1 MKKISFIIAL
11 LLIFILVL
19 TISGCSKAAA
29 VVNGEKISDS
39 DIDAYFNFFKSQD
52 TEGALEQDQA
62 TIDNVQSNILDSLI
76 VIKLLKQYAQE
87 EGISVSQEEL
97 DTRYQEIIETYGSRE
112 EFEQA
117 LESMSVD
124 EEFLRNELENQILR
138 TKIFDMVT
146 AGIEVSEEEAA
157 DFYEQNKQDLFLV
170 PEKVEVSHILA
181 RFELEEGQT
190 EITEQEKQSAMDK
203 IEFVQQELEEG
214 RSFEEVALEY
224 SDDTASA
231 ENGGGLGYISR
242 GEMAE
247 EFENIAFA
255 LQVGEVSDIVET
267 VYGYHILKVTDK
279 QDEYIKE
286 YDEVRETVITYM
298 ESENKNAA
306 WSDFV
311 YGLIDGAEI
320 EYNTEIKSQLTPEEE
335 IEEGQE

>member
-11 LLIFILVL
+11 LLIFFLTL

-29 VVNGEKISDS
+29 TVNGEKINDS

-52 TEGALEQDQA
+52 TEGVLEQDQA

-76 VIKLLKQYAQE
+76 VIKLLKQYAQK
-87 EGISVSQEEL
+87 EGISVSQKEL
-97 DTRYQEIIETYGSRE
+97 DTRYQEMIETYGSRE

-117 LESMSVD
+117 LESMTVD
-124 EEFLRNELENQILR
+124 EDFLRNEMENQILR

-146 AGIEVSEEEAA
+146 TGIEVSEEEAR

-170 PEKVEVSHILA
+170 PEKIEVSHILA

-190 EITEQEKQSAMDK
+190 EVTEEAKQSAMDK
-203 IEFVQQELEEG
+203 IEFVQQKLEEG
-214 RSFEEVALEY
+214 RSFEEVAIEY

-231 ENGGGLGYISR
+231 ENKGELGYISR
-242 GEMAE
+242 GEMLE
-247 EFENIAFA
+247 EFENAAFA
-255 LQVGEVSDIVET
+255 LQIGEVSDIVET

-286 YDEVRETVITYM
+286 YDEVRETVITYL
-298 ESENKNAA
+298 ENEKEC
-306 WSDFV
+306 SLV
-311 YGLIDGAEI
+311 
-320 EYNTEIKSQLTPEEE
+320 
-335 IEEGQE
+335 